1 MRKYLFIVIGL
12 LFSIQNF
19 AQQSISLSLN
29 EAIAFALEN
38 NYNILQANDDIK
50 LSEQVNRETV
60 AIGLP
65 QIDAK
70 VDYQNWLKQQISL
83 IPAEVVGGE
92 PGDFVE
98 VAFGTQNNLNA
109 TATLSQLIF
118 DGSYVVGLKY
128 LNTYLQI
135 SLNAKEK
142 TEQIIREAVINA
154 YGNVLF
160 TEEGIA
166 IIEKNIATVKKNLE
180 ETEAYYLNGF
190 AEEESVEQ
198 LKITLASLNSTL
210 SKTQKLKDISY
221 KMLNIVLGTDI
232 NTQVTLTEN
241 LDKLTKEN
249 ISLELLNVDFSLENH
264 IDYKIAAIRVEGK
277 EGVVKLEKSKALP
290 TLSSFINYGYSGY
303 SDTFSFLN
311 KEQEWFDS
319 SLLGVTLDI
328 PIFSSLARSSRTQ
341 QAKIDLDKANI
352 TLQETTQQLY
362 LDLEAAKVE
371 YQYSIEE
378 YETSKQ
384 NLALAERIEKKQE
397 IKFFEGLSTS
407 FDLLNAQ
414 QQLYTMQQNYLQ
426 AMLNVIAKKA
436 ALDKALNTPII
447 N

>member
-1 MRKYLFIVIGL
+1 MKKGLLIVIGM

-19 AQQSISLSLN
+19 AQESYSLSLD

-38 NYNILQANDDIK
+38 NYNILKANDDIK
-50 LSEQVNRETV
+50 LSEYKNRETV

-83 IPAEVVGGE
+83 IPAEIAGGE
-92 PGDFVE
+92 QGEFIE
-98 VAFGTQNNLNA
+98 VAFGTQNNLGA
-109 TATLSQLIF
+109 TATLNQLLF

-128 LNTYLQI
+128 LQTYLQI

-142 TEQIIREAVINA
+142 TEQIVREAVINA

-160 TEEGIA
+160 TEEGIS
-166 IIEKNIATVKKNLE
+166 ILEKNIETLEKNLK
-180 ETEAYYLNGF
+180 ETKAYYLNGF

-198 LKITLASLNSTL
+198 LEITLSSLKSSL
-210 SKTQKLKDISY
+210 SRTIKLKDISY

-232 NTQVTLTEN
+232 NNTVTLTEN
-241 LDKLTKEN
+241 LDQLTAKN
-249 ISLELLNVDFSLENH
+249 ICLDLLSEDFNVENH
-264 IDYKIAAIRVEGK
+264 IDYKIATITQEGK
-277 EGVVKLEKSKALP
+277 EAVVKLEKSKALP
-290 TLSSFINYGYSGY
+290 TLNAFVNYGYTGY
-303 SDTFSFLN
+303 SETFSFLDSN
-311 KEQEWFDS
+311 QQWFDS
-319 SLLGVTLDI
+319 SLLGVSLNV

-341 QAKIDLDKANI
+341 QAKIDYDKATINV
-352 TLQETTQQLY
+352 QETSQRVY
-362 LDLEAAKVE
+362 LELEKAKVE
-371 YQYSIEE
+371 YKYTIEE

-414 QQLYTMQQNYLQ
+414 QQLYTLQQNYLQ
-426 AMLNVIAKKA
+426 AMLNVIDKKA
-436 ALDKALNTPII
+436 ALDKALNKPI
-447 N
+447 NN